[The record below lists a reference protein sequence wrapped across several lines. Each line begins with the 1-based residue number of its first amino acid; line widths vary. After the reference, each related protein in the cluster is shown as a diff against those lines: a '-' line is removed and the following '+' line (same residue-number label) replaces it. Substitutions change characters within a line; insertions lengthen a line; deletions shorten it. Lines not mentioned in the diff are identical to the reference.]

1 MLIIPAID
9 LRDGQCVRL
18 VQGRLEEQTVFS
30 AHPEEMAV
38 KWEAAGAKMLHVV
51 DLDGAFAGEPRNLAA
66 ISAIISAVKIPV
78 QLGGGIR
85 TLDTIE
91 KMMRL
96 GVFRVI
102 LGTAAIVQPQLIAD
116 AVTHYGQKVIVG
128 IDSKDGR
135 VAVDGWASLS
145 EKTALDLAME
155 IKKAGVGRVIYTD
168 TRRDGTLQGPNL
180 ASTRELALATGL
192 RVIASGGVSSLDDIR
207 ALKQCEP
214 DGVDGVILGKALYTG
229 AFTLQEALA
238 IAEEGCPC

>member
-9 LRDGQCVRL
+9 LRDGHCVRL

-30 AHPEEMAV
+30 LHPEEIAV
-38 KWEAAGAKMLHVV
+38 KWETAGAKMIHVV
-51 DLDGAFAGEPRNLAA
+51 DLDGAFAGEPRNLEA
-66 ISAIISAVKIPV
+66 ISAIIAAVSIPI

-91 KMMRL
+91 KMLQL
-96 GVFRVI
+96 GVSRVI
-102 LGTAAIVQPQLIAD
+102 LGTAAISRPQLISE
-116 AVTHYGQKVIVG
+116 AVARYGQKVLVG

-135 VAVDGWASLS
+135 VAVEGWASVS
-145 EKTALDLAME
+145 EKTALELAME
-155 IKKAGVGRVIYTD
+155 IKEAGIQRVVYTD

-180 ASTRELALATGL
+180 DSTRELARITGL
-192 RVIASGGVSSLDDIR
+192 RVIASGGVSSLGDLR
-207 ALKQCEP
+207 ALKKCEP

-229 AFTLQEALA
+229 AFTLPEALA